1 MFKLGRFEALRLK
14 FGSCLECPGLHKVSG
29 SHTEADRSISGQ
41 RVCLQVRAGC
51 QVSAGVPAKDLA
63 A

>member
-1 MFKLGRFEALRLK
+1 MFKLGRFEALKIKL
-14 FGSCLECPGLHKVSG
+14 GSCLECPGLHKVSG
-29 SHTEADRSISGQ
+29 FHTEADRSISGQ
-41 RVCLQVRAGC
+41 GVYLQVRAGR